1 MGLRGV
7 SLPRAGPRENRR
19 RLEFGARALVG
30 RVAALRLHAE
40 ACNLFAVP
48 LNSLLQRFERA
59 VELFERCIGPALP
72 SAVDRV
78 EIGPFAVHRSARSLA
93 GPGASRR
100 HSYCRDGIWPHR
112 GASGVMPF
120 PRKTVK
126 NSLQARHGGPTCA
139 PFPERGKQ
147 GVNRVYDL
155 ANFVKN
161 LGFPGFWADSGRI
174 GRIKLPHPDTTSGRL
189 HSKTPRTIC

>member
-1 MGLRGV
+1 MGLRRV
-7 SLPRAGPRENRR
+7 RLPRAGPRENRR

-48 LNSLLQRFERA
+48 LDSLLQRFERA

-78 EIGPFAVHRSARSLA
+78 EIGPFAVHRSAHSLA
-93 GPGASRR
+93 GLGPVAVIHPAGTR
-100 HSYCRDGIWPHR
+100 IWPHR
-112 GASGVMPF
+112 GASGVMPVL
-120 PRKTVK
+120 RKTVK

-147 GVNRVYDL
+147 GVNHVYDL

-161 LGFPGFWADSGRI
+161 LVLRGFRADSGRI
-174 GRIKLPHPDTTSGRL
+174 GRIKLPHRL
-189 HSKTPRTIC
+189 CNECALA